1 MLRSGSSS
9 RRYWALVIAGLL
21 LIVAARGQADEPVI
35 CPSSA
40 NNLTHASTPVTP
52 APRIG
57 ISAPRIGAG
66 APFDITSDAA
76 TVGAG
81 GDAILQGNVQVLQG
95 DRELRANHA
104 HYDPTDKTLELQG
117 SVEYTDSLMHVTG
130 TGGNYTENEGADF
143 SSAEFELHQP
153 PSHGAADVMHLTA
166 DG

>member
-9 RRYWALVIAGLL
+9 RRYWALVIAGLF
-21 LIVAARGQADEPVI
+21 LIMALRAPADEPVI

-40 NNLTHASTPVTP
+40 NNLTHASTPATP

-76 TVGAG
+76 TLGEG

-95 DRELRANHA
+95 DRELRSNHA
-104 HYDPTDKTLELQG
+104 HYDPTHKT
-117 SVEYTDSLMHVTG
+117 
-130 TGGNYTENEGADF
+130 
-143 SSAEFELHQP
+143 
-153 PSHGAADVMHLTA
+153 
-166 DG
+166 